1 MRGARGKQNNPMS
14 AIKRITADVAELAK
28 PLYAESGVYY
38 SAEEQNIQKGYA
50 CVFGPK
56 DSPYEDCPMLYE
68 FIFPP
73 TFPFDSP
80 QVQFRT
86 YDGKTRFHPNMYV
99 DGKCCLSILGTWSGP
114 KWASTMRISTVL
126 VTLQSLMDN
135 DPIQHEP
142 GYATKTPQLSKGY
155 RDRVEHAC
163 IHYILERAECQ
174 PHKQPT
180 VFQPFQEIFRERLPA
195 ILERLEARLRTLSV
209 HGEQHFQG
217 LAYQMTGTTQY
228 ANMLERV
235 LKLKAALNN
244 SVE

>member
-1 MRGARGKQNNPMS
+1 MS
-14 AIKRITADVAELAK
+14 ATKRISADILEISK
-28 PLYAESGVYY
+28 PLYAESGIYY
-38 SAEEQNIQKGYA
+38 VAEDENIQKGYA

-68 FIFPP
+68 FTFPH
-73 TFPFDSP
+73 TFPFDNP

-126 VTLQSLMDN
+126 VTLQSLMDS
-135 DPIQHEP
+135 DPIRHEP
-142 GYATKTPQLSKGY
+142 GYANPTTQMAKEY
-155 RDRVEHAC
+155 RDRVEYAC
-163 IHYILERAECQ
+163 IVYTLERAETLPQ
-174 PHKQPT
+174 KQP
-180 VFQPFQEIFRERLPA
+180 VPFQPFQEIFRERLPG
-195 ILERLEARLRTLSV
+195 ILERLESRLQHFVVTGERT
-209 HGEQHFQG
+209 FQG
-217 LAYQMTGTTQY
+217 LAYQMGGTTQY
-228 ANMLERV
+228 KGLLERV